1 MTSHWSNIIVT
12 ILNSRTVDL
21 RQLAEIAGYDPEN
34 FYVGS
39 DLSKADLRGQDLRDI
54 NFHGANLRGS
64 LIDSHTKFNEEWD
77 PRLDWKKT
85 RRKRHTLLPHDLIKL
100 VTIFQRA
107 SNYSSPGW
115 AIRGL
120 LSYTSHALNNESLMD
135 YWASKIME
143 DKVFDPLFYAATKKR
158 EQYVL
163 TVKDDLY
170 NSLLQYTVGLKTR
183 SAAMILGILMGLAIW
198 AEQNPNRAIQFK
210 VSEPDWLDQ
219 F

>member
-1 MTSHWSNIIVT
+1 
-12 ILNSRTVDL
+12 
-21 RQLAEIAGYDPEN
+21 
-34 FYVGS
+34 
-39 DLSKADLRGQDLRDI
+39 
-54 NFHGANLRGS
+54 
-64 LIDSHTKFNEEWD
+64 
-77 PRLDWKKT
+77 
-85 RRKRHTLLPHDLIKL
+85 
-100 VTIFQRA
+100 
-107 SNYSSPGW
+107 
-115 AIRGL
+115 
-120 LSYTSHALNNESLMD
+120 MD